1 MTAMT
6 NRTKTYS
13 FALLAVLG
21 AIALVVAGC
30 GGGGSTGESS
40 NASSKDGTSS
50 ESSGGYGGRYGGSSE
65 SESKSASSESAA
77 GAESG
82 AGVVSLGNAQ
92 KLGMVLV
99 DSNGMTLYDFHK
111 DKGTTSSC
119 YGPCA
124 EGWPPMLTEG
134 EPTVGNG
141 ASASKL
147 GTTER
152 KDGTMQVTYAG
163 HPLYTFVEDKKPG
176 EANGNDV
183 SAFGAEWYALQGNGE
198 EAGD

>member
-1 MTAMT
+1 V
-6 NRTKTYS
+6 NQKTYA
-13 FALLAVLG
+13 FALA
-21 AIALVVAGC
+21 ALVAMAVAIAGC
-30 GGGGSTGESS
+30 GGGSS
-40 NASSKDGTSS
+40 SSS
-50 ESSGGYGGRYGGSSE
+50 ESSSGGSNENASSESSSGGRYGSGSESE
-65 SESKSASSESAA
+65 SESKSASAESAA

-119 YGPCA
+119 YGACA
-124 EGWPPMLTEG
+124 EAWPPMMTEG

-141 ASASKL
+141 AMTSKL

-183 SAFGAEWYALQGNGE
+183 SAFGAQWYALKGSGE
-198 EAGD
+198 EAGG

>member
-1 MTAMT
+1 M
-6 NRTKTYS
+6 NRKTHA
-13 FALLAVLG
+13 FALLA
-21 AIALVVAGC
+21 LVAVVGLVIAGC
-30 GGGGSTGESS
+30 GSSGGSSTSESS
-40 NASSKDGTSS
+40 SGSSSSSNENASS
-50 ESSGGYGGRYGGSSE
+50 ESSGGGPYGGGNE
-65 SESKSASSESAA
+65 AETKSAGAESAT

-82 AGVVSLGNAQ
+82 AGVVSLGSVK

-99 DSNGMTLYDFHK
+99 DSEGMTLYDFHK
-111 DKGTTSSC
+111 DKGGKSAC

-141 ASASKL
+141 AMASKL

-176 EANGNDV
+176 EGNGNDV
-183 SAFGAEWYALQGNGE
+183 SAFGAQWYALKGSGE
-198 EAGD
+198 EAGG

>member
-1 MTAMT
+1 V
-6 NRTKTYS
+6 NRKTYGI
-13 FALLAVLG
+13 ALLALAAMAL
-21 AIALVVAGC
+21 AIAGC
-30 GGGGSTGESS
+30 GGGGSSTSESS
-40 NASSKDGTSS
+40 SGSSKSANENASS
-50 ESSGGYGGRYGGSSE
+50 ESSGYGSGRYGGGNE
-65 SESKSASSESAA
+65 SESKSASAESAP

-82 AGVVSLGNAQ
+82 AGVVSLGNVQ

-141 ASASKL
+141 AMSSKL

-152 KDGTMQVTYAG
+152 KDGTTQVTYAG

-183 SAFGAEWYALQGNGE
+183 SAFGGQWYALEGSGE